1 MANCVLRERT
11 CSVDS
16 TSCTHCGCNAEEVE
30 HRENLFSEKGLT
42 LCKDGLKRLIIT
54 RDENKKSE
62 E

>member
-1 MANCVLRERT
+1 MVNCVLCERT

-16 TSCTHCGCNAEEVE
+16 TSCTHCGWNAEEVE
-30 HRENLFSEKGLT
+30 RRKKLFSEKGLT
-42 LCKDGLKRLIIT
+42 LCKNGLQGLIIT